1 LFGIEKRLEE
11 RKGYAMTVLPLSY
24 LNSLTSLSHVLL
36 HSLSYPHSLTLSLAV
51 AGCRSAAGG
60 RREAREQQE
69 GGKGRACAD
78 PPHGADLGVGLPGEG
93 GAGPLAA
100 LGGAALCGE
109 LLQSVAATLAE
120 AADLAGRCRGPPPD
134 GKLRTQSAIDALFGK
149 LDLNLWDCALLVRT
163 GMLSDASGPS
173 PPAEADVREL
183 LARLQI
189 GHTEA
194 KNRAVDGL
202 LEAQRSDEKSVLS
215 VLGRANVSAMVQLL
229 TASAPVACGRGV
241 MHLQR
246 PAHVGG
252 HPAAAH
258 QAGRVRQP
266 RRAREGRDHAAAPIR
281 RVP

>member
-1 LFGIEKRLEE
+1 
-11 RKGYAMTVLPLSY
+11 M
-24 LNSLTSLSHVLL
+24 
-36 HSLSYPHSLTLSLAV
+36 
-51 AGCRSAAGG
+51 
-60 RREAREQQE
+60 
-69 GGKGRACAD
+69 
-78 PPHGADLGVGLPGEG
+78 GLQGEG

-120 AADLAGRCRGPPPD
+120 AADLAGCCRGPPPG
-134 GKLRTQSAIDALFGK
+134 GKLRTQSAIDALSGK
-149 LDLNLWDCALLVRT
+149 LDLNLRDCALLVRT

-229 TASAPVACGRGV
+229 TASAPVARGRGV
-241 MHLQR
+241 RHLQR
-246 PAHVGG
+246 PTHVGG
-252 HPAAAH
+252 RPAAAH

-266 RRAREGRDHAAAPIR
+266 RRPREGRDHAAAPR
-281 RVP
+281 SRVP

>member
-1 LFGIEKRLEE
+1 MRGDP
-11 RKGYAMTVLPLSY
+11 A
-24 LNSLTSLSHVLL
+24 
-36 HSLSYPHSLTLSLAV
+36 
-51 AGCRSAAGG
+51 AAGDETAEELLERVRG
-60 RREAREQQE
+60 MV
-69 GGKGRACAD
+69 
-78 PPHGADLGVGLPGEG
+78 PPALAA
-93 GAGPLAA
+93 AGPAA
-100 LGGAALCGE
+100 GFPGRWKAIAAKLEALPACLSDLSSHPCFAKNALCRE

-229 TASAPVACGRGV
+229 TASAPVARGRGV
-241 MHLQR
+241 RHLR
-246 PAHVGG
+246 RAAHVRGR
-252 HPAAAH
+252 PAAAH